1 MIELMLKLG
10 EIEDLSAWKH
20 AQRETRVVEI
30 INKLKRDGV
39 EFDRGGAES
48 LVDLAVTVFEL
59 ETAAVLTGMSL
70 QLDPALTGQE
80 LAIAVQWR
88 MLKKAAQLSMHSV
101 ATTKAN
107 LDRKSKPD
115 PETFRCLVEAFL
127 QLFNQTGKPPGGQRL
142 ATRTRQIMAAKSIP
156 PEKRGW
162 LTRYR
167 AANYASELREAFEM

>member
-1 MIELMLKLG
+1 MTGTAKSSRHPMIELMLKLG

-70 QLDPALTGQE
+70 QLDPALTG
-80 LAIAVQWR
+80 R
-88 MLKKAAQLSMHSV
+88 S
-101 ATTKAN
+101 
-107 LDRKSKPD
+107 
-115 PETFRCLVEAFL
+115 
-127 QLFNQTGKPPGGQRL
+127 
-142 ATRTRQIMAAKSIP
+142 
-156 PEKRGW
+156 
-162 LTRYR
+162 
-167 AANYASELREAFEM
+167 